1 MKNPD
6 SMPRDEEDLTIS
18 MFDRTS
24 TLSSS
29 GDLSSANKRMLSV
42 QNFFPRF
49 VATPP
54 PTNLDNEFQEMSL
67 SKQPTRI
74 IDGSQSF
81 NLQSKSEGKHLKLVI
96 AQIIKLIIYCIDTV
110 VVGSSEKKRKSP
122 DELKKE
128 KLQTLD
134 EVIFFFS
141 DMLIIFANFFLC
153 LDFHGA

>member
-29 GDLSSANKRMLSV
+29 GDLSSANKKMLSV

-96 AQIIKLIIYCIDTV
+96 A
-110 VVGSSEKKRKSP
+110 
-122 DELKKE
+122 
-128 KLQTLD
+128 
-134 EVIFFFS
+134 
-141 DMLIIFANFFLC
+141 
-153 LDFHGA
+153 